1 MAEIAVERDFAA
13 SADAVWEKLGNFGE
27 MGWMPGVA
35 SCEVEGEGL
44 GAVRKIAMG
53 PATVV
58 ERLEAHDDSGRI
70 LSYSITEGPIP
81 VQNYLATITVSESGS
96 GCHVDWIAKF
106 DLPEG
111 VPADAVKPALE
122 GAYGG
127 ALDALKE
134 QLGG

>member
-44 GAVRKIAMG
+44 GSIRKIAMG

-58 ERLEAHDDSGRI
+58 ERLEAHDDAGRI

-96 GCHVDWIAKF
+96 GCRQGLGCRCSLQSNGRH
-106 DLPEG
+106 
-111 VPADAVKPALE
+111 DATTLT
-122 GAYGG
+122 
-127 ALDALKE
+127 LDTQTCANDARA
-134 QLGG
+134 